1 MCHVKEPT
9 FADDYYEAILGVYC
23 TYGTQLG
30 LYPIGL
36 VLGGTGAEMAVQ
48 CGRDNGS
55 IPKKLGSEFV
65 IRRNNDHVTAQV
77 CRRGTELVNID
88 LKIGEYNNAMTG
100 MLYQFPEA
108 GKKTYGG
115 GFYFHLD
122 LEPDKEGKSH
132 FQNGAL
138 LQNLC
143 EYNTIHGN
151 LVLQRLNYNRPLMIH
166 GENFQSEQSLEVRIP
181 QMI

>member
-1 MCHVKEPT
+1 M
-9 FADDYYEAILGVYC
+9 
-23 TYGTQLG
+23 
-30 LYPIGL
+30 
-36 VLGGTGAEMAVQ
+36 
-48 CGRDNGS
+48 
-55 IPKKLGSEFV
+55 
-65 IRRNNDHVTAQV
+65 TAQV

-122 LEPDKEGKSH
+122 REPDKEGKSH

-143 EYNTIHGN
+143 EYNYHSGS
-151 LVLQRLNYNRPLMIH
+151 LVLQRLNYNRPLMIL